1 MVVSQYFKLYGIMR
15 YKKKQYF
22 PKNLK
27 LAGIAAAYKK
37 RSNFC
42 QKLSFCQCIFV
53 LAFESIIQKCFQILS
68 ISFYLQI
75 YVAIDKVLTPNM
87 LFFYF

>member
-27 LAGIAAAYKK
+27 VADIAAAYKK

-42 QKLSFCQCIFV
+42 QK
-53 LAFESIIQKCFQILS
+53 
-68 ISFYLQI
+68 
-75 YVAIDKVLTPNM
+75 
-87 LFFYF
+87 